1 MNYLLA
7 IICVGAVLTSCSS
20 QHDPKSPSEVA
31 LDTDIILTPT
41 QEQRAGVRT
50 ASADTVSFAST
61 IECRGVVSVPQGRAV
76 QIPALIGGTVATLA
90 IIPGQR
96 VAKGDVIATLEG
108 PQFIDLQRDYL
119 ATGVELELAE
129 RQARRQERLSTD
141 TIVSR
146 KSLDDAQA
154 TARLLRIRRQAL
166 ASQLALIGIEATAL
180 TEQSMVRR
188 VPVRCSIN
196 GVVTAVYGMV
206 GRTMAPGA
214 AIADVVDA
222 SHCHLELTIY
232 ERDAA
237 TIRVGAVVR
246 YSLASSGVHGIA
258 RVLTVGGQVSES
270 RTVVVHAEPID
281 NVARL
286 VPGSS
291 LTVAIDAGSR
301 PRLTVPRSAIQHG
314 GSGTR
319 VAVKVGPGR
328 YRWIGVEVG
337 HQRDSLVE
345 VVRSVTPLTHPIVTS
360 GHRALAR

>member
-1 MNYLLA
+1 MNHTLA
-7 IICVGAVLTSCSS
+7 ILLVGAVLTSCTAR
-20 QHDPKSPSEVA
+20 QDPQSPSGPYPE
-31 LDTDIILTPT
+31 TDITLTPA
-41 QEQRAGVRT
+41 QEQHAGVRT
-50 ASADTVSFAST
+50 VTADTVSFASA
-61 IECRGVVSVPQGRAV
+61 IECRGIVSVPPGSAV

-90 IIPGQR
+90 VIPGQR

-129 RQARRQERLSTD
+129 RQAWRQERLSTD
-141 TIVSR
+141 TIVAR

-154 TARLLRIRRQAL
+154 TARLLRIRQQAL
-166 ASQLALIGIEATAL
+166 VRQLALIGIEAATL
-180 TEQSMVRR
+180 TEHTMVRR

-196 GVVTAVYGMV
+196 GVVTAVAGTV

-237 TIRVGAVVR
+237 TVRVGTAVH
-246 YSLASSGVHGIA
+246 YSLTSGGEQGIA
-258 RVLTVGGQVSES
+258 RVLTVGGHVSDS

-291 LTVAIDAGSR
+291 LTASIDAGSR
-301 PRLTVPRSAIQHG
+301 PRLAVPRSAIQYAG
-314 GSGTR
+314 RGTR
-319 VAVKVGPGR
+319 VAVQIGPGR
-328 YRWIGVEVG
+328 YRWIGVDVG